1 MSVMGPLLV
10 HKKSSA
16 STMFLLLSFTSN
28 PPSTFGGKRN
38 LVPLVSTHGSVWA
51 GALKDASDKSANASM
66 TLENGI
72 LPKIEDFI
80 LPFLKP
86 NPVFSIDFKLDLPT
100 PSQGRSCF
108 TAEIRF
114 VRTPHSS
121 TRASAPSGGKALA

>member
-1 MSVMGPLLV
+1 MSVIGPLLV
-10 HKKSSA
+10 QIKSSA
-16 STMFLLLSFTSN
+16 STQGPLFKTSKPDGLGGCWYFT
-28 PPSTFGGKRN
+28 
-38 LVPLVSTHGSVWA
+38 PLVSTHGSVWA

-72 LPKIEDFI
+72 VPKIEVFI

-86 NPVFSIDFKLDLPT
+86 NLVFSIDFKLDLPS

-114 VRTPHSS
+114 VRT
-121 TRASAPSGGKALA
+121 